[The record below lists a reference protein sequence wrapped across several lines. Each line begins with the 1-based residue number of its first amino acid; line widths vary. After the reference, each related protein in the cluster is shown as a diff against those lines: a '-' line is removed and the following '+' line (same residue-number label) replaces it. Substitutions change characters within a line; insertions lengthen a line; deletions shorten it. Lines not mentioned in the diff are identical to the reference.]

1 MINFSVWSRIR
12 LEPLFCLEQESEP
25 TQKCSLAPTWLRT
38 KKIPVS
44 LNPLLMPFKLNR
56 KETVNF
62 SEHQNSKKNRKNPK
76 LQNKKQKIKP
86 VYTRLF
92 PDLNFVSGLLFLK
105 SLETTVLSE
114 SLGRMWICLKRFS
127 VDWYSTFTS
136 QPPASSVMMVTAEA

>member
-1 MINFSVWSRIR
+1 
-12 LEPLFCLEQESEP
+12 
-25 TQKCSLAPTWLRT
+25 
-38 KKIPVS
+38 
-44 LNPLLMPFKLNR
+44 MPFKLNR

-92 PDLNFVSGLLFLK
+92 PDLNLVSGLLFLK

-114 SLGRMWICLKRFS
+114 SLGRM
-127 VDWYSTFTS
+127 
-136 QPPASSVMMVTAEA
+136 